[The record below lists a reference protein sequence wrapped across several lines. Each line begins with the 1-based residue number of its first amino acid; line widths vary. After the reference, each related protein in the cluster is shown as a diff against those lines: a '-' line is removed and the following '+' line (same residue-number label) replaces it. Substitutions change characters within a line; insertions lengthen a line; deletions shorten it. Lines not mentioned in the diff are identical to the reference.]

1 MYYKWALVRNN
12 IQQVSKLLLEVQNY
26 VKQLTSC
33 NDMYLVIGP
42 ESDHCLPLSLTHS
55 LTHSLTN

>member
-1 MYYKWALVRNN
+1 MYYKWALVRNS

-33 NDMYLVIGP
+33 NDI
-42 ESDHCLPLSLTHS
+42 
-55 LTHSLTN
+55 